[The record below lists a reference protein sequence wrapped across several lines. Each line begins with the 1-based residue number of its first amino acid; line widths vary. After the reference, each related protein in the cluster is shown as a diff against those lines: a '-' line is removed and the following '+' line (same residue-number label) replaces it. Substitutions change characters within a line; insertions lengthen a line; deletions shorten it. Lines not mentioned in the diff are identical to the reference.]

1 MSLLK
6 TWLFGVIAAAMA
18 LSILYALVP
27 KGALLTIAKC
37 TGGLI
42 MLLVVVRPLLALD
55 PAALHIR
62 YEEWDR
68 LIGQQT
74 EAYTAENQQKM
85 EAIIQ
90 KETDAYISEKAA
102 ALGLSCNPE
111 VTCRQQDGVPF
122 PAEVTLDIPKNAELS
137 KIIAADL
144 DIGEEAQHWLAAE

>member
-42 MLLVVVRPLLALD
+42 MLLVVVRPLD

-90 KETDAYISEKAA
+90 KETAAYISEKAA

-122 PAEVTLDIPKNAELS
+122 PAEVTLDIPKNAALS

>member
-68 LIGQQT
+68 LIAQQT

-90 KETDAYISEKAA
+90 KETAAYISEKAA

-122 PAEVTLDIPKNAELS
+122 PAEVTLDIPKNAALS

>member
-90 KETDAYISEKAA
+90 KETAAYIGKAA

-122 PAEVTLDIPKNAELS
+122 PAEVTLDIPKNAALS

>member
-27 KGALLTIAKC
+27 KGALLTVAKC

-90 KETDAYISEKAA
+90 KETAAYISEKRRRWD
-102 ALGLSCNPE
+102 C
-111 VTCRQQDGVPF
+111 
-122 PAEVTLDIPKNAELS
+122 PATRR
-137 KIIAADL
+137 
-144 DIGEEAQHWLAAE
+144 

>member
-1 MSLLK
+1 
-6 TWLFGVIAAAMA
+6 
-18 LSILYALVP
+18 
-27 KGALLTIAKC
+27 
-37 TGGLI
+37 

-90 KETDAYISEKAA
+90 KETAAYISEKAA

-122 PAEVTLDIPKNAELS
+122 PTEVTLDIPKNAALS

>member
-62 YEEWDR
+62 YEEWDH

-90 KETDAYISEKAA
+90 KETAAYISEKAA

-122 PAEVTLDIPKNAELS
+122 PAEVTLDIPKNAALS

>member
-62 YEEWDR
+62 
-68 LIGQQT
+68 
-74 EAYTAENQQKM
+74 
-85 EAIIQ
+85 
-90 KETDAYISEKAA
+90 
-102 ALGLSCNPE
+102 
-111 VTCRQQDGVPF
+111 
-122 PAEVTLDIPKNAELS
+122 
-137 KIIAADL
+137 
-144 DIGEEAQHWLAAE
+144 

>member
-90 KETDAYISEKAA
+90 KETAAYIYRKKRRRWD
-102 ALGLSCNPE
+102 C
-111 VTCRQQDGVPF
+111 
-122 PAEVTLDIPKNAELS
+122 PATRR
-137 KIIAADL
+137 
-144 DIGEEAQHWLAAE
+144 

>member
-90 KETDAYISEKAA
+90 KETAA
-102 ALGLSCNPE
+102 
-111 VTCRQQDGVPF
+111 
-122 PAEVTLDIPKNAELS
+122 
-137 KIIAADL
+137 
-144 DIGEEAQHWLAAE
+144 

>member
-62 YEEWDR
+62 YEEWYR

-90 KETDAYISEKAA
+90 KETAAYISEKAA

-122 PAEVTLDIPKNAELS
+122 PTEVTLDIPKNAALS

>member
-62 YEEWDR
+62 YEEWDC

-90 KETDAYISEKAA
+90 KETAAYISEKAA

-122 PAEVTLDIPKNAELS
+122 PAEVTLDIPKNAALS

>member
-74 EAYTAENQQKM
+74 EAYTA
-85 EAIIQ
+85 
-90 KETDAYISEKAA
+90 
-102 ALGLSCNPE
+102 
-111 VTCRQQDGVPF
+111 
-122 PAEVTLDIPKNAELS
+122 
-137 KIIAADL
+137 
-144 DIGEEAQHWLAAE
+144 

>member
-90 KETDAYISEKAA
+90 KETAAYISEKAA
-102 ALGLSCNPE
+102 QLGLNCHPRVE
-111 VTCRQQDGVPF
+111 VTWRGGVPY
-122 PAEVTLDIPKNAELS
+122 PGSVTLDMAENRALSAILEEDLGIPPSE
-137 KIIAADL
+137 
-144 DIGEEAQHWLAAE
+144 QHWLG